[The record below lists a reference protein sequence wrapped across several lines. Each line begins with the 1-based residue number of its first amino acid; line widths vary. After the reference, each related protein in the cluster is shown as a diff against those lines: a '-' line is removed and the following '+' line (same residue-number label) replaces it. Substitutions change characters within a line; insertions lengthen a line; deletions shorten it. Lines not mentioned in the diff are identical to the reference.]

1 MNYEEKVI
9 NEVLHFRICPD
20 GRWWATSVKELTRRL
35 IEAQN
40 MARLVLETA
49 TIETPKKLI
58 LEADR
63 ILKSSSEI
71 FR

>member
-20 GRWWATSVKELTRRL
+20 GRWWATSAKELTRRL
-35 IEAQN
+35 VDAKN
-40 MARLVLETA
+40 MAWLVLETA
-49 TIETPKKLI
+49 TIETPKELI
-58 LEADR
+58 LAAER
-63 ILKSSSEI
+63 IVKSNSEI